1 MRNSETDAIINN
13 DEDDPLPDFDA
24 LPRASWLQPILTTK
38 VRRLCRIP
46 ERTKELTPYQ
56 VLLILIS
63 ALLVLTFLLD
73 VIVAVD
79 PSLVDD
85 GGSSNSTCGEN
96 NNKTLATR
104 LYSRYTM
111 LRSLRA

>member
-1 MRNSETDAIINN
+1 MCNSWKGQRTH
-13 DEDDPLPDFDA
+13 
-24 LPRASWLQPILTTK
+24 
-38 VRRLCRIP
+38 RI
-46 ERTKELTPYQ
+46 E
-56 VLLILIS
+56 VLLGLIS
-63 ALLVLTFLLD
+63 ALLILTFLLD